1 MICCLEK
8 VSNDRKLR
16 VVSERSDQLVNHK
29 FKFED
34 AHLGGMSVVT
44 ARSANWSSPERMS
57 QPKSMYPVRKSPTNS
72 SPVPGTPFMK
82 AHALKDSNEGNLK
95 LKNTRVLRRCNSCCV
110 VEQDLSWRTFSF
122 NLDPFEYLA
131 GSLFLI
137 FLGSS

>member
-1 MICCLEK
+1 
-8 VSNDRKLR
+8 
-16 VVSERSDQLVNHK
+16 
-29 FKFED
+29 
-34 AHLGGMSVVT
+34 
-44 ARSANWSSPERMS
+44 
-57 QPKSMYPVRKSPTNS
+57 
-72 SPVPGTPFMK
+72 MK